1 MFDQKKLDRI
11 NELAKKNKAEGL
23 TDIELKERDELRK
36 EYLDNFRSHF
46 RSRLD
51 NVKVVHTQEEYDEC
65 IRKQE
70 LEEQEQKQNTQ
81 EEILEEKKDKNN

>member
-23 TDIELKERDELRK
+23 SDAEIKEREGLRK
-36 EYLDNFRSHF
+36 EYLDNFRAHF

-51 NVKVVHTQEEYDEC
+51 NVKVVSPEEYDEYM
-65 IRKQE
+65 
-70 LEEQEQKQNTQ
+70 
-81 EEILEEKKDKNN
+81 KNNKENNNEDNNKDNK